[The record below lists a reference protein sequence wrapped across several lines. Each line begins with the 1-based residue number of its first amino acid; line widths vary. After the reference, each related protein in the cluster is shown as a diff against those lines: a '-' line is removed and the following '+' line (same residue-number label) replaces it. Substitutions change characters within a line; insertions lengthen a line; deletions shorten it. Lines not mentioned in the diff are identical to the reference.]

1 MEHEL
6 DGAADMT
13 AVQPVAVEPAR
24 NSVVETKVAAQ
35 SATGIT
41 IGLLTWALTYFIP
54 AWHSGIPGPLLP
66 FIPVAAAW
74 LTGTGA
80 GWLARHTHRPDLTML
95 TVAPA
100 APAVAEI
107 PVTPELVTA
116 PARLPEQDAGLAI
129 ISPLRETEERLT
141 RPPGLPAPPDT
152 TG

>member
-100 APAVAEI
+100 MAEI
-107 PVTPELVTA
+107 PVMPELVTA
-116 PARLPEQDAGLAI
+116 PARPPEQDAGLAVV
-129 ISPLRETEERLT
+129 SPLPETEERLI
-141 RPPGLPAPPDT
+141 RAPGLPAPPDT
-152 TG
+152 GG